1 MEKEGVIIVEYK
13 LKQKLKFYVTDD
25 ASHNVK
31 IGGLKFWKGLT
42 IPQKTLKLFTEE
54 IWDHLKESPNDSV
67 IIKELKRFMLSNW
80 DKRFPTLLVHNAAA
94 LLDPS
99 RKQLKSV
106 SNCLSKQ
113 GETVVDFLLKT
124 ATELS
129 IDISGKLIPVADME
143 ITSVKQRLLEK
154 HVGLRSTDDSF
165 ETEVSSYILGI
176 LSANEIEMKVLD
188 WWKANQSKYP
198 SMAILARGIS
208 AILAA
213 AAPWER
219 VWSASG
225 LSIDEKQSSLFVAM
239 FKYQLFLNCNFFSK
253 NILMCYDCKTIF
265 VIDLLSSRRR
275 RRCRRS
281 IFDVTPPPNYSNGA
295 HL

>member
-1 MEKEGVIIVEYK
+1 
-13 LKQKLKFYVTDD
+13 
-25 ASHNVK
+25 
-31 IGGLKFWKGLT
+31 
-42 IPQKTLKLFTEE
+42 
-54 IWDHLKESPNDSV
+54 
-67 IIKELKRFMLSNW
+67 MLSNW

-198 SMAILARGIS
+198 SMAILARGIF

-225 LSIDEKQSSLFVAM
+225 LSIDEKQSSLSVAM
-239 FKYQLFLNCNFFSK
+239 FKYQLFLNCNFFFK
-253 NILMCYDCKTIF
+253 KH
-265 VIDLLSSRRR
+265 
-275 RRCRRS
+275 
-281 IFDVTPPPNYSNGA
+281 FDV
-295 HL
+295 L